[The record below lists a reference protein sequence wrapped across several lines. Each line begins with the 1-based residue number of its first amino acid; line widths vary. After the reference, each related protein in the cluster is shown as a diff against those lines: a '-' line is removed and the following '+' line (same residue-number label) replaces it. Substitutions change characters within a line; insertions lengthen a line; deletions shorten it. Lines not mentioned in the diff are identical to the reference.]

1 MSTMNPTSTMN
12 PLSTT
17 GIHVLSLG
25 RQKLVCGLFWQ
36 SLSRP
41 RELAQEARAL
51 ARKIDA
57 DLLVLRK
64 DQTMAQA
71 GYAHTRDGARAGHAS
86 FACLVASRLAE
97 VAAFGNGQ
105 RQGPHNWLGAFR
117 LPDGMWAYLA
127 VRDANFLPSG
137 DLAGTREQVLER
149 LHGDYA
155 LGGWN
160 RVVGEPE
167 LEQQGFHDFLPL
179 GLEALLAP
187 GARQGLK
194 APRWSRL
201 ETVQQPWRRYA
212 LPGAAVLALGLA
224 LAAAGLY
231 QRHSAQQLRLV
242 QERAMLAL
250 RQPAPPAPPP
260 EPPWHTQ
267 APADDLVRRCLAHLR
282 HLAPGGWR
290 LDQFQCSAGEAV
302 HTWRRGE
309 SHLGLLLAALPQAL
323 PDASGEQATLAEPL
337 APGVPRAE
345 PLAPLAVTRRALQEL
360 WQRLGLAGQVVERP
374 APPPVPGPDGA
385 LPAAPPWSTYT
396 VSVSLDRLAP
406 QALPAMLAQ
415 PGLRLE
421 KITYRAGIWSLEGV
435 LYAN

>member
-1 MSTMNPTSTMN
+1 MSTMS
-12 PLSTT
+12 
-17 GIHVLSLG
+17 IHALQIG
-25 RQKLVCGLFWQ
+25 RRKLVCGLFWQ

-71 GYAHTRDGARAGHAS
+71 GYAHTRDGARAGQAS
-86 FACLVASRLAE
+86 FACVVAGALAQ
-97 VAAFGNGQ
+97 VTAFGNGQ

-137 DLAGTREQVLER
+137 DFAGTREQVLER

-167 LEQQGFHDFLPL
+167 LEGLGFHDFVPL
-179 GLEALLAP
+179 GLESLLTPDARK
-187 GARQGLK
+187 GAK
-194 APRWSRL
+194 APRWTRL
-201 ETVQQPWRRYA
+201 NPVRQPWRRHA
-212 LPGAAVLALGLA
+212 LPAGAALALGL
-224 LAAAGLY
+224 LLGAAALY
-231 QRHSAQQLRLV
+231 QRHSAQQLRAV
-242 QERAMLAL
+242 QERAMEAL
-250 RQPAPPAPPP
+250 RQEAPPAPPP
-260 EPPWHTQ
+260 APPWHAQ
-267 APADDLVRRCLAHLR
+267 APADDLVRRCLARLR
-282 HLAPGGWR
+282 HLAPGGWQLTR
-290 LDQFQCSAGEAV
+290 FECTQADAV
-302 HTWRRGE
+302 HAWRRGE
-309 SHLGLLLAALPQAL
+309 SHLGLLLAALPQAQ

-337 APGVPRAE
+337 EAGAVRAE
-345 PLAPLAVTRRALQEL
+345 RLAPAPEARRALQEL
-360 WQRLGLAGQVVERP
+360 WQRLGLAGQIVERP
-374 APPPVPGPDGA
+374 APPATPGPDGA
-385 LPAAPPWSTYT
+385 TPAPPPWNTFT

-406 QALPAMLAQ
+406 QALPTMLAQ

-435 LYAN
+435 LYAK